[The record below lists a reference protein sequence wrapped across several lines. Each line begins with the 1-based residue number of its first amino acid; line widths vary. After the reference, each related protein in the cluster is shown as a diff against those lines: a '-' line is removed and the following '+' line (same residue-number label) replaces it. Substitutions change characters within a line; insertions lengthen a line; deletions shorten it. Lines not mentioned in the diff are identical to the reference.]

1 MENLSAVGY
10 ESAGTGGCGQVR
22 ANRLK
27 HAFSCFFP
35 TLTCGVFV
43 FSSVSASRRL
53 TPPVPSLTL
62 THSLIHSLTHTLT
75 HHSLTHTHSLTHSH
89 SHSLTQSLTHSL
101 THTLT
106 HSLSLT
112 HSHHSITHSLTHSLT
127 QSLTH
132 SLKHSLTHSLSLTR
146 SLTHTLTHSLM
157 CILWQAWDNVHCQGV
172 GCMPWRP
179 LVSAS
184 FAWQAWD
191 NVHCQG
197 VGCTPWRPLGLRL
210 FCVAGVAQCAL
221 PRGRMYALASLGS
234 PPLLRGRRGTMCTA
248 KGSDVRPGVPW
259 VSASFAWQAWD
270 NLHCQGV
277 GCTPW
282 RPLGLRLFCVAG
294 VAQCEQPRGRMY
306 ALASLGS
313 PPLLR
318 GRRGTMCTAKGSDV
332 RPGVPWVSASFAWQA
347 WDNLHCQGVGCTPWR
362 PLGLRLFCVAGVA
375 QCEQPRG
382 RMYALASLG
391 SPPLLRGR
399 RGTMCT
405 AKGSDVRP
413 GVPWVPAA
421 FAWQAWHNVHCQ
433 GVGCTPWRPS
443 GLRLFCVAGVGQC
456 ALPRGR
462 MYALASLGLRVFCVA
477 GVAQSALPR
486 GRMYALASLRS
497 PPLLRGRRGT
507 ICTAKGSD
515 VRPGVPWVSA
525 SFAWQAWHNVS
536 SQGVGC
542 TPWRPLGLRLFCVAG
557 VGQCALPRGR
567 MYALAS
573 LGSPPLLRGRRGT
586 MCTAKGSDVRPG
598 VPRVSAS
605 FAWQAWDNVHCQGV
619 GCTPWRPSG
628 SASFAWQAWHN
639 VHCQG
644 VGCTPWRPLGL
655 RLFCVA
661 GVAQCALP
669 RGRMYALASLGSPP
683 LLRGRRG
690 TMCTAKG
697 SDVRPGVPWVSASFA
712 WQAWDNVH
720 CQGVGCTP
728 WRPLGLRLFCVA
740 GVAQCALPRG
750 RMYALASLGSP
761 PLLRGRRGTMCTAK
775 GSDVRPGVPWVSAS
789 FAWQAW
795 DNVHCQGVGCTP
807 WRPLGLR
814 LFCVAGVAQCA
825 LRRGFCVA
833 GVEHCAHTHSHSL
846 IHFFHFHSF

>member
-1 MENLSAVGY
+1 ML
-10 ESAGTGGCGQVR
+10 
-22 ANRLK
+22 
-27 HAFSCFFP
+27 FP

-53 TPPVPSLTL
+53 PSPHSHSLNSLTHSLTHHTLTLTHSSLTHSHTHSLTL
-62 THSLIHSLTHTLT
+62 THTHSTHSHTHSLTTHSHSLT
-75 HHSLTHTHSLTHSH
+75 PHSLTHTHTHS
-89 SHSLTQSLTHSL
+89 LLTHSL

-106 HSLSLT
+106 
-112 HSHHSITHSLTHSLT
+112 
-127 QSLTH
+127 Q
-132 SLKHSLTHSLSLTR
+132 R
-146 SLTHTLTHSLM
+146 
-157 CILWQAWDNVHCQGV
+157 V
-172 GCMPWRP
+172 
-179 LVSAS
+179 
-184 FAWQAWD
+184 
-191 NVHCQG
+191 
-197 VGCTPWRPLGLRL
+197 

-259 VSASFAWQAWD
+259 VSASFAWQAWH
-270 NLHCQGV
+270 NVHCQGV

-294 VAQCEQPRGRMY
+294 VAQCALPRGRMYALASLGSPPLLLGRRGTMCTAKGSDVLRLFCVAGVAQCALPRGRMYALASLGSPPLLRGRRGTICTAKGSDVRPGVPWVSASFAWQAWHNVHCQGVGCTPWRPLGLRLFCVAGVAQSALPRGRMY

-347 WDNLHCQGVGCTPWR
+347 WHNLHCQGVGCTPWR
-362 PLGLRLFCVAGVA
+362 PLGLRRFCVAGVA
-375 QCEQPRG
+375 QCALPRGRMYALASLGSPPFLRGTLPRG

-413 GVPWVPAA
+413 GVPWV
-421 FAWQAWHNVHCQ
+421 
-433 GVGCTPWRPS
+433 
-443 GLRLFCVAGVGQC
+443 
-456 ALPRGR
+456 
-462 MYALASLGLRVFCVA
+462 
-477 GVAQSALPR
+477 
-486 GRMYALASLRS
+486 
-497 PPLLRGRRGT
+497 
-507 ICTAKGSD
+507 
-515 VRPGVPWVSA
+515 
-525 SFAWQAWHNVS
+525 
-536 SQGVGC
+536 
-542 TPWRPLGLRLFCVAG
+542 
-557 VGQCALPRGR
+557 
-567 MYALAS
+567 
-573 LGSPPLLRGRRGT
+573 
-586 MCTAKGSDVRPG
+586 
-598 VPRVSAS
+598 
-605 FAWQAWDNVHCQGV
+605 
-619 GCTPWRPSG
+619 

-655 RLFCVA
+655 RLFCLA

-712 WQAWDNVH
+712 WQAWHNLH

-750 RMYALASLGSP
+750 RMHALASLGSP

-795 DNVHCQGVGCTP
+795 HNVHCQGVGCTP
-807 WRPLGLR
+807 WRPLVSASFAWQAWDSVHRQGVGCTPWRPLGLR
-814 LFCVAGVAQCA
+814 LVCVAGVGPCA
-825 LRRGFCVA
+825 WPRGR
-833 GVEHCAHTHSHSL
+833 THSLTHSFTCSLTYSLTHSL
-846 IHFFHFHSF
+846 FHMLTHSLTHSLMQDGWIVDG